1 MLHGVVES
9 PHSQT
14 CATLKCVQKKN
25 LTLSLPSELIQAAK
39 VYAAKNGASI
49 NALVKESLEQKVR
62 SEDDHMAAL
71 RRILDASNKGLY
83 RSTRKVPRSELYN

>member
-1 MLHGVVES
+1 MQVLGPVVRLERDGAAFLVWLNRHTAS
-9 PHSQT
+9 
-14 CATLKCVQKKN
+14 CATLKYVQKKN

-71 RRILDASNKGLY
+71 TDTGRF
-83 RSTRKVPRSELYN
+83 